1 MNWDTYWQW
10 LTPLTVW
17 LGRYALLAALVGSA
31 AGLVLWL
38 AGSRFS
44 RSLVTLLAVSVGA
57 VLGMH
62 LPGWFGWGID
72 GMGLATGAAMVLGL
86 TGYLLHNTWVGA
98 TLCLILSLWAAA
110 IAWLLFGGGTT
121 PYDVAWPAVK
131 SSDPVI
137 VLAAIWRA
145 LPGEL
150 PRAMPCALAGAVTA
164 GVAISVVSAKF
175 ARVLTYSLAGLTVLV
190 VAGVWALHM
199 SQPDWIAMLP
209 RTFSTQLAML
219 FGLVTVGV
227 LIQWRLTPGGVE
239 GAAAGA
245 GGRAGGGNAGR
256 TAGRGS
262 NKEIPK

>member
-1 MNWDTYWQW
+1 MNWDAYWQW

-57 VLGMH
+57 GLGMH

-98 TLCLILSLWAAA
+98 TLCLVLSLWAGAL
-110 IAWLLFGGGTT
+110 AWLVFGAGTT
-121 PYDVAWPAVK
+121 PYDVAWPAVQ

-145 LPGEL
+145 LPGDL
-150 PRAMPCALAGAVTA
+150 PRAMPCAIAGAVTA
-164 GVAISVVSAKF
+164 GVAASVVSAKF

-190 VAGVWALHM
+190 VAGSWALHM
-199 SQPDWIAMLP
+199 SQPNWIAVLP
-209 RTFSTQLAML
+209 TTFASQLATL
-219 FGLVTVGV
+219 LGLVLVGV
-227 LIQWRLTPGGVE
+227 LIQWRLTPGRVG
-239 GAAAGA
+239 GAVAVA
-245 GGRAGGGNAGR
+245 GGPAGR
-256 TAGRGS
+256 TAGGNARPGT
-262 NKEIPK
+262 NKESPK